1 MEVQN
6 GNVFHSVFLCSD
18 IRSGLRDVVM
28 DGANFFH
35 QTREENQMGNM
46 ILFASYIPGQAD
58 FVGMLLALLVLTFC
72 YLVLTRI

>member
-18 IRSGLRDVVM
+18 VRSSLRDAVM

-35 QTREENQMGNM
+35 QTRKGESMNNFMLLG
-46 ILFASYIPGQAD
+46 YVYGQGD
-58 FVGMLLALLVLTFC
+58 LVGMLLALLVLTFC